1 MFGIINDAIENFVI
15 SAYGEDVWA
24 SIKEKAHCD
33 VPNRGW
39 VANEDFPDDLTF
51 RILQVASG
59 LLGLSTDKILE
70 ELGNYFLYYARYH
83 SFPYVFIH

>member
-24 SIKEKAHCD
+24 SIKAKAHCD
-33 VPNRGW
+33 IPNRGW

-51 RILQVASG
+51 RIMHAASG
-59 LLGLSTDKILE
+59 LLGLSTDTILE
-70 ELGNYFLYYARYH
+70 ELGKFFLYYARYH
-83 SFPYVFIH
+83 SFPFTY